1 MYSNGNGNGD
11 DDDDV
16 PMIELATGPI
26 IVPLLQGTLPPS
38 GGNKAIFSIIAA
50 DVSSEYK
57 GKARLCCLRTIGCS
71 YNKDDEELGNNI
83 HSKPKKKTEQYRKI
97 RQEFICFM
105 CCYGLVAI
113 IGLTVIFCFVLYP
126 AIHENK
132 KWSSMS
138 DRHDNHDYHN
148 FNQTINTAVPDSRYN
163 NEGKNFFQKMN
174 DFIFADGFAG
184 DDDAS

>member
-1 MYSNGNGNGD
+1 MYSNGND
-11 DDDDV
+11 DDDDDAV

-26 IVPLLQGTLPPS
+26 IVPLLQDTLSLS

-57 GKARLCCLRTIGCS
+57 GKARLCCF
-71 YNKDDEELGNNI
+71 GNNI
-83 HSKPKKKTEQYRKI
+83 RSEPKKKTEQYRKI
-97 RQEFICFM
+97 RQEFMCFI

-113 IGLTVIFCFVLYP
+113 IGLVVIFCFVLYP
-126 AIHENK
+126 AIHKK
-132 KWSSMS
+132 KWTG
-138 DRHDNHDYHN
+138 DNYNRHDYYHYH
-148 FNQTINTAVPDSRYN
+148 QTITAAATDYSRYN

-174 DFIFADGFAG
+174 DFIFADIGFAG